1 MRNWLRGENGYDE
14 PAYRIDRTQ
23 GQSHRVLIAA
33 EKSTLEAQLI
43 AWYDERGISVAAL
56 RGYGSTPLLDQIDAE
71 DFDVILYVGDFDP
84 TGEDI
89 ERVLAERLNGGA
101 EITRVAVTPDQVT
114 TYNPPPMPGKATDP
128 RAPGFTSRHGRLVQV
143 EVEALDPNDLRALLD
158 ITLSSYWDE
167 DAYGAVVEREE
178 RERATL

>member
-71 DFDVILYVGDFDP
+71 DFDAILYVGDFDP

-101 EITRVAVTPDQVT
+101 EITLRRGDTGSSHHVQPAADAGEGDRPQGAGVHLASR
-114 TYNPPPMPGKATDP
+114 PPRLGRGRGAGSERPPGAA
-128 RAPGFTSRHGRLVQV
+128 RHHVVVVLGRRRLRSRRG
-143 EVEALDPNDLRALLD
+143 
-158 ITLSSYWDE
+158 T
-167 DAYGAVVEREE
+167 
-178 RERATL
+178 

>member
-1 MRNWLRGENGYDE
+1 M
-14 PAYRIDRTQ
+14 
-23 GQSHRVLIAA
+23 
-33 EKSTLEAQLI
+33 
-43 AWYDERGISVAAL
+43 AAL